1 MKKYLLFFVFL
12 ALLAVPKAQAV
23 CPVCTIAVGAGVGVS
38 RWLGIDDTIS
48 GLWIGGLI
56 VSMIMWTLNWL
67 DKKNIRFAGRVILT
81 VLAYY
86 AIVIWPLFWLKIGGT
101 TIMGHPLNKMWGID
115 KLLLGIIIGSIAFFL
130 GAVWYDYLK
139 KKNDNRAHFPF
150 QKVAMPIAPLIIL
163 SAVFYFITRN

>member
-1 MKKYLLFFVFL
+1 MKKYFLFFS
-12 ALLAVPKAQAV
+12 LLILLSGSYAQAV

-67 DKKNIRFAGRVILT
+67 DKKNIRFAGKEILT

-115 KLLLGIIIGSIAFFL
+115 KLLLGIIIGSIAFFM

-139 KKNDNRAHFPF
+139 KKNDGHAYFAF

-163 SAVFYFITRN
+163 SAVFYLVTR